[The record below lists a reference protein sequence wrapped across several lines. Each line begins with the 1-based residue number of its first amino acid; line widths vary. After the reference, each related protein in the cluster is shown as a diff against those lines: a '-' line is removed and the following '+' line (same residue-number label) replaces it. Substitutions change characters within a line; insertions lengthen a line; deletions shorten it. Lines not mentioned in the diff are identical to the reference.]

1 MVDGAPRGRLF
12 EYDRYTQRL
21 TVLLCGLHFPN
32 GVQLL
37 QPSSPHSSSLL
48 VAESARFRVLQ
59 VQVYSDKKRP
69 KSSLLSSCSED
80 GSLSQ
85 YLSSPSQQNDKTG
98 NSYVK
103 VFLDQAPGFIDNIRV
118 ER

>member
-12 EYDRYTQRL
+12 EYNRYTKQL

-59 VQVYSDKKRP
+59 VQVNNNNNRP
-69 KSSLLSSCSED
+69 QPSLLSSCRCPPYD
-80 GSLSQ
+80 PSLYIHPI
-85 YLSSPSQQNDKTG
+85 YLP
-98 NSYVK
+98 
-103 VFLDQAPGFIDNIRV
+103 
-118 ER
+118 